1 MAQKHGNKN
10 YYQVLIDPH
19 RSRLIEKIA
28 KEENMRGTAWVRQ
41 AAYEK
46 LQRVMNTGEYKIA
59 EAKDDLLWRQSV
71 QRRIEGRKGEED

>member
-19 RSRLIEKIA
+19 RSKLIEKVA

-71 QRRIEGRKGEED
+71 QRRIEGRKNGED

>member
-19 RSRLIEKIA
+19 RSKLIEKIA

-71 QRRIEGRKGEED
+71 QRRIEGRKNEED

>member
-19 RSRLIEKIA
+19 RSKLIEKVA

-71 QRRIEGRKGEED
+71 QRRIEGRRGEED

>member
-19 RSRLIEKIA
+19 RSKLIEKVV

-71 QRRIEGRKGEED
+71 QRRIEGRKSEED

>member
-19 RSRLIEKIA
+19 RSKLIEKIA
-28 KEENMRGTAWVRQ
+28 KEADMRGTAWVRE

-46 LQRVMNTGEYKIA
+46 LQKVMNTGEYNIA
-59 EAKDDLLWRQSV
+59 KAKDDLLWKQSV
-71 QRRIEGRKGEED
+71 QRRIEGRKSEED